1 MCSKRHKYYKERLW
15 LAFSSSDYK
24 FRALSMITK
33 STLGTDASEKHA
45 KSSGSVTSDLFK
57 KVFCFIS

>member
-1 MCSKRHKYYKERLW
+1 MCSKRHKYYKEKLW

-33 STLGTDASEKHA
+33 ITLGIDVSEKNA
-45 KSSGSVTSDLFK
+45 KSSVSVTSDLFK